1 MNILESNALIAEF
14 MDVQVRTYK
23 NGKTS
28 YNPDKNW
35 HILIPIVEKIT
46 KMTEV
51 NNISVDME
59 IKFGYDEGICT
70 LRTRDNAAVN
80 AHYELHVCE
89 KNKGI
94 ETVYKTVVTFIKWY
108 NKYGKN

>member
-1 MNILESNALIAEF
+1 MNMEDNKLIAEF
-14 MDVQVRTYK
+14 MDVQVRTFK

-28 YNPDKNW
+28 YNPDKDWN
-35 HILIPIVEKIT
+35 LLLLVVGKIT
-46 KMTEV
+46 ELNEV

-70 LRTRDNAAVN
+70 LRTRDNAAIN
-80 AHYELHVCE
+80 AHYELHICE

-94 ETVYKTVVTFIKWY
+94 ETVYKTVVTFVKWY
-108 NKYGKN
+108 NRYGKN